1 MNKPASVLTIDTV
14 TSTYSNRK
22 RVALSLQQ
30 PSDVWT
36 NWFGWDLAGRLY
48 SVSSPAGTFSYNY
61 TALDPNFSGRLV
73 QQLSLPSGAYISDFY
88 DPVAR
93 LLGTV
98 LTSSVKLMR
107 LHYKGL
113 SLPFVHSNRKAH

>member
-1 MNKPASVLTIDTV
+1 MRRTSVT
-14 TSTYSNRK
+14 
-22 RVALSLQQ
+22 
-30 PSDVWT
+30 
-36 NWFGWDLAGRLY
+36 
-48 SVSSPAGTFSYNY
+48 SPAGTFSYTY

-98 LTSSVKLMR
+98 LTSSGSTTLDAAVYGYNEGNQR
-107 LHYKGL
+107 TAYT
-113 SLPFVHSNRKAH
+113 NAA